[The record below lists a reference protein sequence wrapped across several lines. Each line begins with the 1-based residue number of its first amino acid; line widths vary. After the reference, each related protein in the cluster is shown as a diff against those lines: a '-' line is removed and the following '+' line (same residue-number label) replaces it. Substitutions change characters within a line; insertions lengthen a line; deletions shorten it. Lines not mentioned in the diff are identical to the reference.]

1 MSGTVPTLGAGERQ
15 LLLDCAR
22 LELGDRLV
30 QRTEGLLRS
39 DLDWD
44 RTLLFAEAHSVGP
57 LLHRQLQRLD
67 GWAEVPASARQR
79 LLRLTHRTEYR
90 NRLYSAALSELLEL
104 FAGGGVPVIVL
115 KGLSLVELIYGD
127 LSLRPLIDLNLL
139 IPRTHLT
146 AARTLLLRHGY
157 IETVSRGSPFYRW
170 THSQLVIEK
179 PGPFRLFL
187 MLQWDLLT
195 WPRMHAI
202 DLPRFWRDAQPVQL
216 SGRDARIPSPVDFV
230 LYLCLQA
237 DKYAF
242 LNALALDLRDP
253 AEFVFDESTYNR
265 LIRFTDLNEVIRH
278 YEERIDWTELAE
290 RARAGGIEE
299 SVSASL
305 RCVERLFRPA
315 IPPAVLEA
323 LRSAPPRRLRQLA
336 CRALLESENR
346 ESDGRLD
353 TRLVNWWRRR
363 EAPIQRRWIKRLDLV
378 EFIFPRRD
386 VVRRR
391 HQPAWG
397 RAAALAYPVHVC
409 GALLRCA
416 LHLPGWTYGR
426 LRGRLSRR
434 SRLGPPA
441 PASGRPPLSHQ
452 GLGPV

>member
-1 MSGTVPTLGAGERQ
+1 
-15 LLLDCAR
+15 
-22 LELGDRLV
+22 
-30 QRTEGLLRS
+30 
-39 DLDWD
+39 
-44 RTLLFAEAHSVGP
+44 
-57 LLHRQLQRLD
+57 
-67 GWAEVPASARQR
+67 
-79 LLRLTHRTEYR
+79 
-90 NRLYSAALSELLEL
+90 
-104 FAGGGVPVIVL
+104 
-115 KGLSLVELIYGD
+115 
-127 LSLRPLIDLNLL
+127 
-139 IPRTHLT
+139 
-146 AARTLLLRHGY
+146 
-157 IETVSRGSPFYRW
+157 
-170 THSQLVIEK
+170 
-179 PGPFRLFL
+179 
-187 MLQWDLLT
+187 MLQWDLLS

-202 DLPRFWRDAQPVQL
+202 DLPRVWQDAQSVRL
-216 SGRDARIPSPVDFV
+216 SGRDASIPSPIDFV

-242 LNALALDLRDP
+242 LNALAVDLRDP

-278 YEERIDWTELAE
+278 YQERIDWSELAE

-299 SVSASL
+299 SVHASL

-323 LRSAPPRRLRQLA
+323 LRSAPPRRLRHLV

-346 ESDGRLD
+346 ESHGRLE
-353 TRLVNWWRRR
+353 TRLVSWWRRQA
-363 EAPIQRRWIKRLDLV
+363 APVQRQWIKRLDLV
-378 EFIFPRRD
+378 EFVFPRRD

-397 RAAALAYPVHVC
+397 RAAALAYPFHVC

-434 SRLGPPA
+434 PRLAPPA

-452 GLGPV
+452 GVGPL